1 MGKSEIKSTKEPE
14 TIKDPEEGIA
24 TIEPVLIT
32 LDSYCDGLDQT
43 GIDKFAKTIL
53 QSRINAGLVTPQNKT
68 REEWEGIYIYLKFKK
83 TIDNV

>member
-14 TIKDPEEGIA
+14 TIKDPEEEVA
-24 TIEPVLIT
+24 TIEPVLIS

-53 QSRINAGLVTPQNKT
+53 QSGINAGQITPQNKT
-68 REEWEGIYIYLKFKK
+68 REEWESIYLKLK
-83 TIDNV
+83 NL